1 MFISFLFIF
10 FFPFEVFQCT
20 KCKFVLV
27 LRFFFFFFFFKHK
40 LHVGQILNFS
50 RYLLKHP
57 EIDQNDPKFF
67 QSGIGTPWTK
77 FLESP
82 LSCWVCVILRFGRVF
97 LWLFFMKVSILVN
110 GSILLLLWLTLIWV
124 FNYNCWV
131 CVILRFGRVFQ
142 WLFWFGCQLFKGKLI
157 ADGHWFLCSPW
168 WSWVLIIFSMSDVF
182 LWCLIDSSNLK
193 FEIGKAKDS

>member
-1 MFISFLFIF
+1 MSNELIVYCIGTFVHFFSFHF
-10 FFPFEVFQCT
+10 FFSFWGFSVYKMQICFGF
-20 KCKFVLV
+20 KI
-27 LRFFFFFFFFKHK
+27 FFFFFFFKHK

-110 GSILLLLWLTLIWV
+110 GSILPLLWLTLIWV
-124 FNYNCWV
+124 FNYNC
-131 CVILRFGRVFQ
+131 
-142 WLFWFGCQLFKGKLI
+142 
-157 ADGHWFLCSPW
+157 
-168 WSWVLIIFSMSDVF
+168 
-182 LWCLIDSSNLK
+182 
-193 FEIGKAKDS
+193 